1 MALNGLA
8 LLGLLAST
16 TVLAEVQPGF
26 YVGAGVGTAKVE
38 QDTITD
44 EDFGDFTFDSD
55 DTAFKLFGGYNFNQ
69 YFAVEAAYFDG
80 GAPEDTVVSFPGARG
95 TLEIGL
101 SGLIV
106 SALGR
111 IPLGDVFSV
120 YGKLGLA
127 SYDVDL
133 KGRVNGDTV
142 GSESFSEDDVS
153 YAVGASINVGASFE
167 LRAEYEAISI
177 EDGDFNMITANGVFR
192 F

>member
-1 MALNGLA
+1 M
-8 LLGLLAST
+8 
-16 TVLAEVQPGF
+16 P
-26 YVGAGVGTAKVE
+26 
-38 QDTITD
+38 
-44 EDFGDFTFDSD
+44 
-55 DTAFKLFGGYNFNQ
+55 FKAIRLCIENL
-69 YFAVEAAYFDG
+69 
-80 GAPEDTVVSFPGARG
+80 SLSARG

-111 IPLGDVFSV
+111 IPLGDMFSL

-127 SYDVDL
+127 SYDVDF

-142 GSESFSEDDVS
+142 ASDSISEDDVS
-153 YAVGASINVGASFE
+153 YAVGASFNIGSSFE

-177 EDGDFNMITANGVFR
+177 EDGDFNMLTANGVFR